1 MHYKVKQ
8 FIFVEHLFIKKEM
21 KKLFLIAI
29 IAFLTISCSKDKVN
43 NENPYL
49 PNYGFNVEINRSLPL
64 YSSLQFPGNA
74 VKVNITGAGNRGLIV
89 INTGSGILAFDG
101 ACPNQDLT
109 SCSTLTINGIMA
121 ICPCDNAEYN
131 LYTGQ
136 SPGKP
141 YPLKQYR
148 TEVNGTIIRIYN

>member
-1 MHYKVKQ
+1 
-8 FIFVEHLFIKKEM
+8 M
-21 KKLFLIAI
+21 KKIFLI
-29 IAFLTISCSKDKVN
+29 TILIVVTFGCNKDNAVN
-43 NENPYL
+43 DNPYL

-74 VKVNITGAGNRGLIV
+74 VKVNITGAGIRGLIV
-89 INTGSGILAFDG
+89 FNTGSGILAFDG
-101 ACPNQDLT
+101 ACPNQEVT
-109 SCSTLTINGIMA
+109 SCSTLTLNGIMA
-121 ICPCDNAEYN
+121 KCPCDNAEYS

-148 TEVNGTIIRIYN
+148 TEENGSIIRIYN

>member
-1 MHYKVKQ
+1 MKNK
-8 FIFVEHLFIKKEM
+8 M
-21 KKLFLIAI
+21 KKIFLIAVL
-29 IAFLTISCSKDKVN
+29 IAVTFSCNKDKVSN
-43 NENPYL
+43 NNPYL

-64 YSSLQFPGNA
+64 YNSLNFSGNA
-74 VKVNITGAGNRGLIV
+74 IKVNITGAGIRGLIV

-109 SCSTLTINGIMA
+109 SCSTLTLSGITA
-121 ICPCDNAEYN
+121 TCPCDSAAYN

-148 TEVNGTIIRIYN
+148 TEVIGSIVRIYN

>member
-1 MHYKVKQ
+1 
-8 FIFVEHLFIKKEM
+8 M
-21 KKLFLIAI
+21 KKLFLIVILSA
-29 IAFLTISCSKDKVN
+29 LTLSCSKDRSN

-64 YSSLQFPGNA
+64 YNSLLFSGNA
-74 VKVNITGAGNRGLIV
+74 IKVNITGAGIRGLLV
-89 INTGSGILAFDG
+89 INTGSGVLAFDG

-109 SCSTLTINGIMA
+109 SCSTLTLSGIEA
-121 ICPCDNAEYN
+121 TCPCDSAVYN

-148 TEVNGTIIRIYN
+148 TEVNGNIIRIYN

>member
-1 MHYKVKQ
+1 MKK
-8 FIFVEHLFIKKEM
+8 IFVITLLFV
-21 KKLFLIAI
+21 
-29 IAFLTISCSKDKVN
+29 LTLSCSKDRSN

-64 YSSLQFPGNA
+64 YNNLQFAGNA
-74 VKVNITGAGNRGLIV
+74 IKVNITGAGIRGLIV

-109 SCSTLTINGIMA
+109 SCSTLTLSGIEA
-121 ICPCDNAEYN
+121 TCPCDSAVYN

-136 SPGKP
+136 SLGKP

-148 TEVNGTIIRIYN
+148 TEVNGNIIRIYN